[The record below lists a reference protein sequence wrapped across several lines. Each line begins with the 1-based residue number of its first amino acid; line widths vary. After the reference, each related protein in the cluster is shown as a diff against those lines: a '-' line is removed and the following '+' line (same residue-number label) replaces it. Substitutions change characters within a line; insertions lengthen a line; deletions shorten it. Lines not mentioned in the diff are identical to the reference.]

1 MTTPAI
7 MDAIVVI
14 ILVVAVSYGAKRG
27 LLDSLAGLVIV
38 FVALAGAGIAA
49 GTFADPVT
57 EAVTPLIEERVAEK
71 VREAVEEQV
80 GAVDWNLFETDD
92 ADPGL
97 IREALVLLG
106 LDEEIRESL
115 AERAEATV
123 KDTGVT
129 LAFALVKSLVRTVIY
144 GILFVLAFALLLL
157 LLKVL
162 TGAMGLVLQL
172 PGLRLLNTLGGA
184 FFGLIEGA
192 LLLFLAVWVSRR
204 LGVSFETPPLSE
216 AHILEVFTT
225 NTPLGLLSFLQ

>member
-1 MTTPAI
+1 

-14 ILVVAVSYGAKRG
+14 ILMVAVCYGAKRG
-27 LLDSLAGLVIV
+27 LLESLAGLLIV
-38 FVALAGAGIAA
+38 FMAVAGAGIAA
-49 GTFADPVT
+49 GTFAGPVT

-71 VREAVEEQV
+71 VREAVEEQAGSV
-80 GAVDWNLFETDD
+80 EWDLFETDD
-92 ADPGL
+92 ADTGL
-97 IREALVLLG
+97 MDEALNLLG
-106 LDEEIRESL
+106 LDEEVRKSL
-115 AERAEATV
+115 AERAESTV
-123 KDTGVT
+123 KDTGTT
-129 LAFALVKSLVRTVIY
+129 LAVALVKSLVHTVIH

-184 FFGLIEGA
+184 FFGLVEGA